1 MKKYNILF
9 TQSFKEMFITQ
20 FNKYTSF
27 SPHYAL
33 KLKHQL
39 YDAISVLEFF
49 PYAAPIFKFKENSK
63 YYRKTIDNVI
73 SDSYHENNFKFKSKH
88 YKLFLNQYP
97 KAIDS
102 LIKTRQFDD
111 ADYYD
116 NLNLYSKTGL
126 ELSNEKK
133 RRFLCG
139 TWCKKHC
146 A

>member
-63 YYRKTIDNVI
+63 YYRKLII
-73 SDSYHENNFKFKSKH
+73 NN
-88 YKLFLNQYP
+88 
-97 KAIDS
+97 
-102 LIKTRQFDD
+102 
-111 ADYYD
+111 
-116 NLNLYSKTGL
+116 
-126 ELSNEKK
+126 
-133 RRFLCG
+133 RFLLIFKIYHKTIYLLYFLDG
-139 TWCKKHC
+139 IQSSENFFNS
-146 A
+146 